1 MSDLNS
7 IDPPGDPSSSS
18 QQFPSALPH
27 VPVNT
32 AASEA
37 NMLTQFGLPAND
49 PFAFMFPQM
58 QQIQMQD
65 FLQNLH
71 MQQNAMLIAQLMA
84 QVSQA
89 PIGAIDM
96 LQQPH
101 LSQTTPRRAY
111 IKRKRETPTPK
122 RQTVPSTP
130 AQASSEPAEAFP
142 EVNFNDHSAYNRLLS
157 SVWDLKG
164 DPPWSRYS
172 VEQVISLHCHYPP
185 NIMTL

>member
-7 IDPPGDPSSSS
+7 IDPSGDPPSSS

-37 NMLTQFGLPAND
+37 NMPTQLGLPADD
-49 PFAFMFPQM
+49 PFASLLMYPQM
-58 QQIQMQD
+58 QHIQMQD

-89 PIGAIDM
+89 PICAIDM

-111 IKRKRETPTPK
+111 LKRKRETPTPK
-122 RQTVPSTP
+122 RQTVASTP
-130 AQASSEPAEAFP
+130 AKASSEPAEAFP

-172 VEQVISLHCHYPP
+172 VEQVTSLHCHYAPKS
-185 NIMTL
+185 